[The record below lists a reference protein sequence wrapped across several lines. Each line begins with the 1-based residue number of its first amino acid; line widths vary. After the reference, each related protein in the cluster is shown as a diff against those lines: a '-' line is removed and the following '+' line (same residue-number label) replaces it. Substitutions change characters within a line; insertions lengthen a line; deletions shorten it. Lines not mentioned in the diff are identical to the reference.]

1 MTAPSPPPA
10 PPAPDRLA
18 ERTARVRAVLD
29 DRYPSWA
36 VGPLTPVGAGLD
48 AAVFRAPTA
57 AFGEVAI
64 RVPWA
69 RWISNDNDRA
79 LDARALLAK
88 EELLANHLH
97 AHGVPTPRAFALH
110 RGDDDLDFLVSA
122 YVPDDDSAEDP
133 AALGAVVRAIHAAPV
148 EPAIA
153 AALADGPLAD
163 TIATR
168 LVERLAVVGRL
179 AGAPV
184 AAPPVDALRAALAGA
199 RYQPC
204 VLHMD
209 VRRTNIRTAAGA
221 IRAIFDW
228 SNALLGDPA
237 LELARAAEYGV
248 RPAAFDAGYGPLP
261 PVSALV
267 DTIYR
272 LDTAVM
278 LAVVFLSEDPDP
290 AAAVRQVARVH
301 ALLGALERA

>member
-133 AALGAVVRAIHAAPV
+133 AALGAVVRACEPNLHLVECFDRAHNTCPIAPV
-148 EPAIA
+148 CGLMTVLAEARA
-153 AALADGPLAD
+153 EFMARLDACTLDALARPG
-163 TIATR
+163 
-168 LVERLAVVGRL
+168 
-179 AGAPV
+179 AGTQK
-184 AAPPVDALRAALAGA
+184 LLQIWR
-199 RYQPC
+199 
-204 VLHMD
+204 
-209 VRRTNIRTAAGA
+209 RTAA
-221 IRAIFDW
+221 
-228 SNALLGDPA
+228 
-237 LELARAAEYGV
+237 
-248 RPAAFDAGYGPLP
+248 AG
-261 PVSALV
+261 
-267 DTIYR
+267 
-272 LDTAVM
+272 
-278 LAVVFLSEDPDP
+278 
-290 AAAVRQVARVH
+290 
-301 ALLGALERA
+301 